1 MLISALLLTL
11 SLSSSYAE
19 SPAFKAYSTEAEPV
33 VSSEQPKELKDVGI
47 KEQLG
52 QSLDLN
58 MIFKDETG
66 KTVQLSNYVNGS
78 TPVII
83 SPVYYD
89 CPRLCNWHLNGL
101 TEGLQKLDWSPGQK
115 FQVLAISFDSKET
128 PELAKAKKDAY
139 MKMYNRKNTEHGW
152 HFLTTTEATV
162 QQFTKEVGFDFK
174 WNEEAKEW
182 AHASAA
188 IVVSPSG
195 IITRYLPGIFF
206 DPQNIKL
213 ALTESSEG
221 KIGNFIDSLVLYCFK
236 YNPHK
241 GEFTLASVQLMKLAG
256 LAMVIFLAIWLLPI
270 WIRTW
275 KAENPRS

>member
-33 VSSEQPKELKDVGI
+33 VASEQPKELKDVGI

-58 MIFKDETG
+58 MTFKDETG

-89 CPRLCNWHLNGL
+89 CPRLCNFHLNGL

-115 FQVLAISFDSKET
+115 FQILAISFDSKET

-139 MKMYNRKNTEHGW
+139 MKMYNRPGTEQGW

-162 QQFTKEVGFDFK
+162 KQFTKELGFDFK

-188 IVVSPSG
+188 IVVSPTG
-195 IITRYLPGIFF
+195 KITRYLPGIVFE
-206 DPQNIKL
+206 PQNIKL

-221 KIGNFIDSLVLYCFK
+221 KIGSLIDSLVLYCFQ

-241 GEFTLASVQLMKLAG
+241 SEYTLAAFQLMKLG
-256 LAMVIFLAIWLLPI
+256 GFVTLIVLAIWLLPI

>member
-1 MLISALLLTL
+1 MLTALVLTL
-11 SLSSSYAE
+11 SLSSWSAE
-19 SPAFKAYSTEAEPV
+19 SALKGYSTEAEPV
-33 VSSEQPKELKDVGI
+33 PASEQPQELKNVGI

-52 QSLDLN
+52 QQLDLN
-58 MIFKDETG
+58 MSFKDESG
-66 KTVQLSNYVNGS
+66 QTVQLSQYINGS
-78 TPVII
+78 KPVII

-89 CPRLCNWHLNGL
+89 CPRLCNFHLNGL
-101 TEGLQKLDWSPGQK
+101 TEGLQKLDWNPGQN
-115 FQVLAISFDSKET
+115 FEILAISFDSKET
-128 PELAKAKKDAY
+128 PELAMAKKASY
-139 MKMYNRKNTEHGW
+139 MKMYNRPGTEQGW
-152 HFLTTTEATV
+152 HFLTADEKTV

-188 IVVSPSG
+188 IVISPTG
-195 IITRYLPGIFF
+195 KITRYLPGILFE
-206 DPQNIKL
+206 PQNIKL

-221 KIGNFIDSLVLYCFK
+221 KVGNFIDSLVLYCFQ

-241 GEFTLASVQLMKLAG
+241 SEYTLAAFQLMKLAG
-256 LAMVIFLAIWLLPI
+256 LAMVILLAIWLLPI